1 MSFSARCRTVPDTQL
16 GVIEPEARGTAS
28 VTNSISKG
36 EENLQRLREKQKER
50 LFKLKSDFQPG
61 GDQPQAIERLD
72 ENLRKGSPFQT
83 LLGVTGSGKTFTIA
97 NVIARQN
104 RPTLVIAPN
113 KTLAAQLYSE
123 FKEFFPENRVHYFV
137 SYYDYY
143 QPEAYIPSTDTYI
156 EKDSAI
162 NEEIDKMRHAATK
175 AVLESRDVVI
185 VASVSC
191 IYGLG
196 TPEEY
201 VSMML
206 FLEQGQH
213 IKRDDVLIQL
223 TLMQYN
229 RSDFEFSRGTF
240 RVRGETIDIFPSDE
254 DAKAIRLLFFGND
267 IEEIREIDPL
277 SGQTLKKIENAAIYP
292 VSHFVTSHDAVKRA
306 IVSAEKELHIRL
318 AEMVSQGKTLEAQR
332 LEQRTLYDL
341 ELLEETGFCPGIE
354 NYSRHLDGRAEGTPP
369 GTLID
374 YFPEDFLLVIDEC
387 HVTVSQIGGMYR
399 GDRSRK
405 STLVDF
411 GFRLPSALDNRPLNM
426 EEFWQRAGQTIF
438 VSATPTENEIAKSN
452 GLVIEQVNR
461 PTGLLDPA
469 VIIRP
474 ALNQVDDI
482 IGEIRKTVEEGDRVL
497 VTTLTKK
504 MAEDLTEYLR
514 QIGVRCRYL
523 HSDIDAIE
531 RVEILRGLRKGDFD
545 VLVGIN
551 LLREGLDL
559 VEVSLVGILDA
570 DKEGFLRSTR
580 SLIQTMGRAARNVR
594 GRVIL
599 YADIITKSIEGAV
612 LETKRR
618 RELQAQF
625 NKAHG
630 IVPQSARSTIQAPL
644 ALEAKEIIELSER
657 LEQYNIAIP
666 HDVRAREKLVE
677 DLRRQMFEAASKR
690 EYERA
695 AEIRDR
701 LKTLEELLI
710 KA

>member
-1 MSFSARCRTVPDTQL
+1 MNGDAN
-16 GVIEPEARGTAS
+16 RG
-28 VTNSISKG
+28 G
-36 EENLQRLREKQKER
+36 ENLRRLREHQTKGGFALR
-50 LFKLKSDFQPG
+50 SDYMPR
-61 GDQPQAIERLD
+61 GDQPQAVQQID
-72 ENLRKGSPFQT
+72 ENLRKGAPFQT
-83 LLGVTGSGKTFTIA
+83 LLGVTGSGKTFTVA
-97 NVIARQN
+97 NVIAKQG

-123 FKEFFPENRVHYFV
+123 FREFFPENRVHYFV

-162 NEEIDKMRHAATK
+162 NEEIDRMRHAATK
-175 AVLESRDVVI
+175 AILESRDVII

-206 FLEQGQH
+206 FLEKGQK
-213 IKRDDVLIQL
+213 IEREEVLMNL

-229 RSDFEFSRGTF
+229 RSDMEFVRGTF
-240 RVRGETIDIFPSDE
+240 RKRGETVDIFPSDE
-254 DAKAIRLLFFGND
+254 DAVAIRILFFGNE
-267 IEEIREIDPL
+267 IEEISEIDAL
-277 SGQTLKKIENAAIYP
+277 SGETLKRVDHAGIFP
-292 VSHFVTSHDAVKRA
+292 VSHFVTGREAVKRA
-306 IVSAEKELHIRL
+306 IVSVKTELDDRL
-318 AEMVSQGKTLEAQR
+318 RELMACGRTLEAQR
-332 LEQRTLYDL
+332 LEQRTLYDM

-354 NYSRHLDGRAEGTPP
+354 NYSRHLDGRASGTPP

-374 YFPEDFLLVIDEC
+374 YFPEDFLLVIDES
-387 HVTVSQIGGMYR
+387 HVTVSQIGGMFR

-405 STLVDF
+405 QTLVDF

-426 EEFWQRAGQTIF
+426 DEFWSRVGQTIF
-438 VSATPTENEIAKSN
+438 VSATPAEYEINRSA

-461 PTGLLDPA
+461 PTGLLDPV

-474 ALNQVDDI
+474 AMNQVDDLI
-482 IGEIRKTVEEGDRVL
+482 AEIQKTIEEGDRIL

-504 MAEDLTEYLR
+504 MAEDLTGYLR
-514 QIGVRCRYL
+514 NLGVRCRYL
-523 HSDIDAIE
+523 HADINAIE

-559 VEVSLVGILDA
+559 VEVALVGILDA

-580 SLIQTMGRAARNVR
+580 SLIQTMGRAARNIR

-599 YADIITKSIEGAV
+599 YADVITRSIEEAV
-612 LETKRR
+612 TETKRR
-618 RELQAQF
+618 REIQAAF

-630 IVPQSARSTIQAPL
+630 ITPQSARSTIQASL
-644 ALEAKEIIELSER
+644 APEAVDVFELSDR
-657 LEQYNIAIP
+657 LGSYNIQVP
-666 HDVRAREKLVE
+666 VDTPSQEELVLKLRKE
-677 DLRRQMFEAASKR
+677 MLQAASKR

-695 AEIRDR
+695 AELRDR
-701 LKTLEELLI
+701 LRALEELLVR
-710 KA
+710 A

>member
-1 MSFSARCRTVPDTQL
+1 MKESD
-16 GVIEPEARGTAS
+16 
-28 VTNSISKG
+28 SKG
-36 EENLQRLREKQKER
+36 IENLQRLKEHQREST
-50 LFKLKSDFQPG
+50 FTLKSNFNPR
-61 GDQPQAIERLD
+61 GDQPKAIASLE
-72 ENLRKGSPFQT
+72 ENLNKGVRFQT

-175 AVLESRDVVI
+175 AVLESKDVVI

-201 VSMML
+201 VRQML
-206 FLEQGQH
+206 FLEKGQQ
-213 IKRDDVLIQL
+213 ISRDDVLMHL
-223 TLMQYN
+223 ASMQYD
-229 RSDFEFSRGTF
+229 RSDVEFVRGTF
-240 RVRGETIDIFPSDE
+240 RVRGETVDIFPSDE
-254 DAKAIRLLFFGND
+254 DSLAIRLLFFGD
-267 IEEIREIDPL
+267 EIEEIREIDPL
-277 SGQTLKKIENAAIYP
+277 SGHTLNKINEAAIYP
-292 VSHFVTSHDAVKRA
+292 VSHFVTSREAIKRA
-306 IVSAEKELHIRL
+306 LVTVKEELNSRL
-318 AEMVSQGKTLEAQR
+318 KDLIQKGKTLEAQR

-341 ELLEETGFCPGIE
+341 ELLDETGFCPGIE
-354 NYSRHLDGRAEGTPP
+354 NYSRHLEGRAPGTPP

-374 YFPEDFLLVIDEC
+374 YFPKDFLLVIDES
-387 HVTVSQIGGMYR
+387 HVTVPQIGGMYR

-426 EEFWQRAGQTIF
+426 DEFWSRVGQTIF
-438 VSATPTENEIAKSN
+438 VSATPSNYEIEKSE
-452 GLVIEQVNR
+452 GKIIEQVNR
-461 PTGLLDPA
+461 PTGLLDPQ
-469 VIIRP
+469 VIVRP
-474 ALNQVDDI
+474 AVNQVDDV
-482 IGEIRKTVEEGDRVL
+482 IGEIQKTVAQGDRVL
-497 VTTLTKK
+497 ITTLTKK
-504 MAEDLTEYLR
+504 MAEDLSEYLR
-514 QIGVRCRYL
+514 NIGVRGRYL
-523 HSDIDAIE
+523 HADINAIE
-531 RVEILRGLRKGDFD
+531 RVEIIRGLRKGDFD

-580 SLIQTMGRAARNVR
+580 SLIQTMGRAARNIR

-599 YADIITKSIEGAV
+599 YADVITQSIEDAIK
-612 LETKRR
+612 ETKRR
-618 RELQAQF
+618 REIQAAF
-625 NKAHG
+625 NEAHG
-630 IVPQSARSTIQAPL
+630 IIPQSAQSSMQASL
-644 ALEAKEIIELSER
+644 GVEAEGVIELSER
-657 LEQYNIAIP
+657 LSSYNISLP
-666 HDVRAREKLVE
+666 KDSSLQEELVKKLRKE
-677 DLRRQMFEAASKR
+677 MLEAASKR

-695 AEIRDR
+695 AQLRDQ
-701 LKTLEELLI
+701 LKAVEELLI